1 MRPLFRLWE
10 DSQGRPNSMTH
21 ALQAELEFFSA
32 MRQTWIDAHW
42 GQFVVI
48 QDKDVLGFFD
58 TYEAAIKAAYEVLGI
73 ARPFLVKEV
82 MPTDRVYL
90 A

>member
-1 MRPLFRLWE
+1 
-10 DSQGRPNSMTH
+10 MTP
-21 ALQAELEFFSA
+21 ALQAELEYFSA
-32 MRQTWIDAHW
+32 MRQEWLGQHW

>member
-1 MRPLFRLWE
+1 
-10 DSQGRPNSMTH
+10 
-21 ALQAELEFFSA
+21 
-32 MRQTWIDAHW
+32 
-42 GQFVVI
+42 VI